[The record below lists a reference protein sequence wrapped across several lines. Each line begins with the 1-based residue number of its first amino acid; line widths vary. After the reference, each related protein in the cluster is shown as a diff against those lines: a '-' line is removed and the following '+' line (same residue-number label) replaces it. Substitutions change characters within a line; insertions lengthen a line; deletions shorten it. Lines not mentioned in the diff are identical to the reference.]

1 MSMKVKRAGIGTK
14 ILILVLL
21 VAAVTA
27 LLSMR
32 SQLTAAQNQRN
43 LLQAQVQAQVER
55 NGTLS
60 DAIDHSDDPEYI
72 ANIARVSWAWWN
84 RMRSDLWIHP
94 NKNIF
99 VDEREQKHLWGLK

>member
-1 MSMKVKRAGIGTK
+1 MKVKRAGIGTK

-43 LLQAQVQAQVER
+43 LLQAQVER

-72 ANIARVSWAWWN
+72 ANIARGELGLVEPDEI
-84 RMRSDLWIHP
+84 R
-94 NKNIF
+94 F
-99 VDEREQKHLWGLK
+99 VDTSK